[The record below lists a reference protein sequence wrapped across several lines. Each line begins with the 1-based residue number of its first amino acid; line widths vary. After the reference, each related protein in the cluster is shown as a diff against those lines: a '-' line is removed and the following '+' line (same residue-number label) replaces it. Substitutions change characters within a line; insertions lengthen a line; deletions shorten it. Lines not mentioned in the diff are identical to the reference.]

1 MKKELNFYFSAMK
14 NSTNKGEINTF
25 KKKIKY
31 IFRNLI
37 FYKYSKKLANFI
49 LNDKFLK
56 ENIYKYPALC
66 SKIHRPYLANSIKL
80 EDKVNIIISSYI
92 FLNNYFK
99 DSFLAELYEKGIY
112 KICEIEGKNEEQ
124 LFFYLKVYTDF
135 EKEGEFNLICTDKS
149 GNQLVKLTFA
159 VDNNKIVI
167 AGLQGMKKDE
177 NLEKIKYV
185 TKNFYGIFPKK
196 ITLEV
201 LYLLFSNFQ
210 KKAVS
215 NNGHVYLSLRYKFK
229 KYRKINVD
237 YDEFWESLGAKKE
250 NETFWLLPEK
260 LTRKSIE
267 DIPSKKRSQYTNRYK
282 ILDELKDKVD
292 SFLLTYKK

>member
-1 MKKELNFYFSAMK
+1 MKKELNFYFSAIK
-14 NSTNKGEINTF
+14 NSTNKGEINTL

-56 ENIYKYPALC
+56 ENIHKYPALC

-80 EDKVNIIISSYI
+80 EDKANIIISSYI

-99 DSFLAELYEKGIY
+99 DNFLAELYEKGIY

-135 EKEGEFNLICTDKS
+135 EKEGEFNLICTDKFE
-149 GNQLVKLTFA
+149 NQLVKLTFA
-159 VDNNKIVI
+159 VDNNKIAI

-229 KYRKINVD
+229 KYRKI
-237 YDEFWESLGAKKE
+237 KKCI
-250 NETFWLLPEK
+250 
-260 LTRKSIE
+260 RKVI
-267 DIPSKKRSQYTNRYK
+267 K
-282 ILDELKDKVD
+282 IDKN
-292 SFLLTYKK
+292 